1 MRRRD
6 FLTLLGGA
14 VAGSPLAARAQQ
26 PVPVIGFLSSFS
38 QTQSARPIAEFRRGL
53 NDSGLTEKAFTI
65 EYRFAD
71 GQYDR
76 LPSLAAELTHRPV
89 DLIFAAAPPA
99 ALAAKA
105 ATTAIPIVFVVG
117 FDPVTAGLV
126 ASLSRPGGNVTGMT
140 LFSNPL
146 AQKRLEILLDL
157 VPKASVIAMLV
168 NPVSPDSAPEIKA
181 VQEMTNQRRVQLQM
195 LSATSLNEIDAAV
208 TALMEKRPHALMVAS
223 DPFYL
228 TRPNEIAA
236 SIARLALP
244 AIYPFREFPAAGGL
258 ISYGTNR
265 AISYRQAG
273 VYAARI
279 LKGTKPA
286 DLPVMQPAA
295 FELLI
300 NLRTAQALGLTIPP
314 TLLALADE
322 VIE

>member
-1 MRRRD
+1 
-6 FLTLLGGA
+6 
-14 VAGSPLAARAQQ
+14 
-26 PVPVIGFLSSFS
+26 
-38 QTQSARPIAEFRRGL
+38 
-53 NDSGLTEKAFTI
+53 
-65 EYRFAD
+65 
-71 GQYDR
+71 
-76 LPSLAAELTHRPV
+76 
-89 DLIFAAAPPA
+89 
-99 ALAAKA
+99 
-105 ATTAIPIVFVVG
+105 
-117 FDPVTAGLV
+117 
-126 ASLSRPGGNVTGMT
+126 
-140 LFSNPL
+140 
-146 AQKRLEILLDL
+146 
-157 VPKASVIAMLV
+157 
-168 NPVSPDSAPEIKA
+168 
-181 VQEMTNQRRVQLQM
+181 MTNQRRVQLQM

-208 TALMEKRPHALMVAS
+208 TALMEKRPHALMVTS

-228 TRPNEIAA
+228 TRPNEIVA

-286 DLPVMQPAA
+286 DLPVMQPAT

-322 VIE
+322 VTSLVAMQRYGSDRRKSGHGGRPLKMTLMTQLGRRGCVAAIDDVKRDLG